1 MCGQVI
7 ETGVFMKQAKV
18 EVYLLELKLCENSN
32 LDHQI
37 TKSFSKEDTI
47 GESASLSTFP
57 GRQDLSEGLDAQV
70 PAENFM

>member
-1 MCGQVI
+1 
-7 ETGVFMKQAKV
+7 MKQAKV

-47 GESASLSTFP
+47 GECSYSAHSLT
-57 GRQDLSEGLDAQV
+57 LSRVNHLV
-70 PAENFM
+70 IS